1 MPDPARQT
9 TRTMCP
15 MNCHPTFCGMKV
27 TTEDG
32 HLVEVTGDK
41 ENPDSAGFLCV
52 RGRASR
58 EIMDNP
64 KRLLKPLAR
73 DRRAGGDWQ
82 EIEWDEALDR
92 IVASMQRV
100 GRESV
105 ALWPCHGSIA
115 NDYGVFA
122 NLFLALRLANMY
134 GCQWWD
140 ASMICWGLGGFGVGL
155 TGPMEINTKEDM
167 SAHSDLIV
175 QWGSNQ
181 ASQPNT
187 ARHIAAAKKRGARVV
202 AIDVRMSD
210 GCRAA
215 HDHFIV
221 RPGTDAALALAMM
234 HVIIDEGLHDQ
245 AFVAEHTVGF
255 DELSAHVREFTPAW
269 AAEICGVDAEHIVRF
284 AREYAST
291 ERAMILLGGSSLYKD
306 KNGWQASRAISCL
319 APLTGKIGKPGTG
332 YGARHAGEAHGTGFG
347 DILNMDARPPGDY
360 VPNQMPAIIEA
371 MTSGRI
377 RTLLLFGSD
386 FTSSFADAG
395 RIKPALDDMDL
406 VVAHDLFMN
415 DTIRNHADIV
425 LPGTTW
431 LEDLGVKGT
440 TTHLYLMDRI
450 LEPAGEA
457 RSMTT
462 IVRALAE
469 RLGIADFYPWHEDGG
484 HIDAVLD
491 HPATGH
497 ATVTSLRETGG
508 IAPMQVSH
516 VAHPDLRFP
525 TPSGKVEFYSE
536 RAAEVGL
543 PGLPS
548 YQPRS
553 DSEYPLELRMGR
565 TINHFHAF
573 YDGGRALPS
582 LVHRDKG
589 PLLWIAPA
597 DADAR
602 GIADGDA
609 VRMRNARGRFDAKAS
624 VTDKVPPGTLWIH
637 DGWSGLND
645 LTSGARALS
654 DEAAQLFPFST
665 GQCAYDAFV
674 EVSTV

>member
-1 MPDPARQT
+1 MNEATQQT
-9 TRTMCP
+9 ARTMCP
-15 MNCHPTFCGMKV
+15 MNCHPTFCGMTV
-27 TTEDG
+27 TTENNRLID
-32 HLVEVTGDK
+32 VTGDQ

-52 RGRASR
+52 RGRASQ

-73 DRRAGGDWQ
+73 DRRNGGDWQ
-82 EIEWDEALDR
+82 EIEWDEAFDR

-105 ALWPCHGSIA
+105 AVWPCHGSIA

-122 NLFLALRLANMY
+122 NMFLALRFANMY

-167 SAHSDLIV
+167 SAHADLIV

-187 ARHIAAAKKRGARVV
+187 ARHIAAAKKRGAKVV
-202 AIDVRMSD
+202 AIDVRKSD
-210 GCRAA
+210 ACRAA
-215 HDHFIV
+215 HDHFMV

-234 HVIIDEGLHDQ
+234 HVIINEDLYDS
-245 AFVAEHTVGF
+245 AFVDQHTVGF
-255 DELSAHVREFTPAW
+255 DALKAHVQSFTPDW
-269 AAEICGVDAEHIVRF
+269 AAGVCGVGADHIIDF
-284 AREYAST
+284 AREYAAT
-291 ERAMILLGGSSLYKD
+291 DRAMILLSGSSMYKD
-306 KNGWQASRAISCL
+306 QHGWQASRAISCL
-319 APLTGKIGKPGTG
+319 APLTGKLGKPGTG
-332 YGARHAGEAHGTGFG
+332 YGPRHAGEAHGAGLSN
-347 DILNMDARPPGDY
+347 IMNIEARPPGDY

-371 MTSGRI
+371 MTGGRI

-395 RIKPALDDMDL
+395 RLKKALNEMDL

-415 DTIRNHADIV
+415 ETIRNHADIV

-440 TTHLYLMDRI
+440 TTHMYLMDRI

-457 RSMTT
+457 RSMTD
-462 IVRALAE
+462 IVRTLAARFDIE
-469 RLGIADFYPWHEDGG
+469 DFYPWHEDGG

-497 ATVTSLRETGG
+497 ATVESLRAAGG
-508 IAPMQVSH
+508 IAPFNVSH
-516 VAHPDLRFP
+516 VGHPDLKFP

-543 PGLPS
+543 PALPS
-548 YQPRS
+548 FQPRS
-553 DSEYPLELRMGR
+553 DATYPLELRMGR

-589 PLLWIAPA
+589 PLLWISEA

-602 GIADGDA
+602 GITDGIA
-609 VRMRNARGRFDAKAS
+609 VQMRNDRGSFDARAS
-624 VTDKVPPGTLWIH
+624 VTDKVPAGTLWIH

-645 LTSGARALS
+645 LTNGERALS
-654 DEAAQLFPFST
+654 DEATQLFPFST

-674 EVSTV
+674 EVVAV